1 MQQQRNVFSFWQG
14 GLWLILLLSSCSTQ
28 WQVQKI
34 AHRQLAKTEAFDK
47 AHWGVSILAV
57 DANKYWYDQN
67 GQKYFV
73 PASNVK
79 IPTCYVAMKHLGD
92 RLPGAMVLETADTLF
107 VQPSGDP
114 SFLHPDFSV
123 QPLLQKMRQANKHV
137 ALAYSVRDR
146 FEAYGSGW
154 SWDDYQEPYLAE
166 RSALPLYGNLV
177 YFEAR
182 DQRLHAT
189 PSLALRPPFCKEPM
203 MQLLG
208 SGGKFT
214 LSRSQDEN
222 LFSINRSTKPFGKTS
237 IPYKTN
243 KGVTNFIF
251 LQDTLQQLGL
261 TASVSLRSQPIKGQL
276 LLSQPTD
283 SLLRPLM
290 HRSDNFFA
298 EQSLLM
304 VSQRLLGYM
313 SDRALIDTMLASD
326 LAGLPQPPR
335 WVDGSG
341 LSRYNL
347 FTPQD
352 MVTILYRMQREFGWE
367 RIRTIF
373 PSGNEGTLSGYYVS
387 DSASI
392 YAKTGTLSGV
402 VSLSGFL
409 QTKKGKWLAFSVMV
423 NNHQTTASAIRR
435 QIEKFLVELRS
446 RY

>member
-1 MQQQRNVFSFWQG
+1 M
-14 GLWLILLLSSCSTQ
+14 LLASCSTQ
-28 WQVQKI
+28 RQIQQL
-34 AHRQLAKTEAFDK
+34 AHRQLATAEAFDK
-47 AHWGVSILAV
+47 AHWGVSILAL
-57 DANKYWYDQN
+57 DANRYWYNQN
-67 GQKYFV
+67 GHKYFV

-92 RLPGAMVLETADTLF
+92 RLPAAMVKETKDTLF

-114 SFLHPDFSV
+114 SFLHPDFLI
-123 QPLLQKMRQANKHV
+123 QPLLQKMRETNKHV
-137 ALAYSVRDR
+137 ALVYSTRDR
-146 FEAYGSGW
+146 FQAYGSGW

-182 DQRLHAT
+182 DQRLYAL
-189 PSLALRPPFCKEPM
+189 PSVALRPPFCKEPM

-214 LSRSQDEN
+214 MSRSQDKN
-222 LFSINRSTKPFGKTS
+222 IFSINRGNKTFGKTS
-237 IPYKTN
+237 IPFKTDN
-243 KGVTNFIF
+243 GVTNFIF

-261 TASVSLRSQPIKGQL
+261 TASVRLQHEPVAGQL
-276 LLSQPTD
+276 LFSQPTD

-313 SDRALIDTMLASD
+313 SDRALIDTMLAAD

-347 FTPQD
+347 FSPQD
-352 MVTILYRMQREFGWE
+352 MVTILYRMQREFGWG
-367 RIRTIF
+367 RIQNIF
-373 PSGNEGTLSGYYVS
+373 PSGNQGTLSGYYVS

-402 VSLSGFL
+402 VALSGFL

-423 NNHQTTASAIRR
+423 NNHQTTAAAIRR
-435 QIEKFLVELRS
+435 QIEKFLVDLRA

>member
-1 MQQQRNVFSFWQG
+1 
-14 GLWLILLLSSCSTQ
+14 
-28 WQVQKI
+28 
-34 AHRQLAKTEAFDK
+34 
-47 AHWGVSILAV
+47 
-57 DANKYWYDQN
+57 
-67 GQKYFV
+67 
-73 PASNVK
+73 
-79 IPTCYVAMKHLGD
+79 
-92 RLPGAMVLETADTLF
+92 
-107 VQPSGDP
+107 
-114 SFLHPDFSV
+114 
-123 QPLLQKMRQANKHV
+123 
-137 ALAYSVRDR
+137 
-146 FEAYGSGW
+146 
-154 SWDDYQEPYLAE
+154 
-166 RSALPLYGNLV
+166 
-177 YFEAR
+177 
-182 DQRLHAT
+182 
-189 PSLALRPPFCKEPM
+189 

-261 TASVSLRSQPIKGQL
+261 TASVSLRSEPIKGQL

>member
-1 MQQQRNVFSFWQG
+1 
-14 GLWLILLLSSCSTQ
+14 
-28 WQVQKI
+28 
-34 AHRQLAKTEAFDK
+34 
-47 AHWGVSILAV
+47 
-57 DANKYWYDQN
+57 
-67 GQKYFV
+67 
-73 PASNVK
+73 
-79 IPTCYVAMKHLGD
+79 MKHLGD

-261 TASVSLRSQPIKGQL
+261 TASVSLRSEPIKGQL

>member
-1 MQQQRNVFSFWQG
+1 MQQQPHVFCFQRRW
-14 GLWLILLLSSCSTQ
+14 LWLLMLLASCSTQ
-28 WQVQKI
+28 RQIQQL
-34 AHRQLAKTEAFDK
+34 AHRQLATAEAFDK
-47 AHWGVSILAV
+47 AHWGVSILAL
-57 DANKYWYDQN
+57 DANRYWYNQN

-92 RLPGAMVLETADTLF
+92 RLPAAMVKETTDTLF

-114 SFLHPDFSV
+114 SFLHPDFPV
-123 QPLLQKMRQANKHV
+123 QPLLQKMRETNKHV
-137 ALAYSVRDR
+137 ALVYSTRDR
-146 FEAYGSGW
+146 FQAYGSGW

-182 DQRLHAT
+182 DQRLYAL
-189 PSLALRPPFCKEPM
+189 PSVALRPPFCKEPM

-214 LSRSQDEN
+214 MSRSQDKN
-222 LFSINRSTKPFGKTS
+222 IFSINRGNKTFGKTS
-237 IPYKTN
+237 IPFKTDN
-243 KGVTNFIF
+243 GVTNFIF

-261 TASVSLRSQPIKGQL
+261 TASVRLQHEPVAGQL
-276 LLSQPTD
+276 LFSQPTD

-313 SDRALIDTMLASD
+313 SDRALIDTMLAAD

-347 FTPQD
+347 FSPQD
-352 MVTILYRMQREFGWE
+352 MVTILYRMQREFGWG
-367 RIRTIF
+367 RIQNIF
-373 PSGNEGTLSGYYVS
+373 PSGNQGTLSGYYVS

-402 VSLSGFL
+402 VALSGFL

-423 NNHQTTASAIRR
+423 NNHQTTAAAIRR
-435 QIEKFLVELRS
+435 QIEKFLVDLRA

>member
-1 MQQQRNVFSFWQG
+1 M
-14 GLWLILLLSSCSTQ
+14 LLASCSTQ
-28 WQVQKI
+28 RQIQQL
-34 AHRQLAKTEAFDK
+34 AHRQLATAEAFDK
-47 AHWGVSILAV
+47 AHWGVSILAL
-57 DANKYWYDQN
+57 DANRYWYNQN
-67 GQKYFV
+67 GHKYFV

-79 IPTCYVAMKHLGD
+79 IPTCYVAMKHLSD
-92 RLPGAMVLETADTLF
+92 RLPAAMVKETKDTLF

-114 SFLHPDFSV
+114 SFLHPDFLI
-123 QPLLQKMRQANKHV
+123 QPLLQKMRETNKHV
-137 ALAYSVRDR
+137 ALVYSTRDR
-146 FEAYGSGW
+146 FQAYGSGW

-182 DQRLHAT
+182 DQRLYAL
-189 PSLALRPPFCKEPM
+189 PSVALRPPFCKEPM

-214 LSRSQDEN
+214 MSRSQDKN
-222 LFSINRSTKPFGKTS
+222 IFSINRGNKTFGKTS
-237 IPYKTN
+237 IPFKTDN
-243 KGVTNFIF
+243 GVTNFIF

-261 TASVSLRSQPIKGQL
+261 TASVRLQHEPVAGQL
-276 LLSQPTD
+276 LFSQPTD

-313 SDRALIDTMLASD
+313 SDRALIDTMLAAD

-347 FTPQD
+347 FSPQD
-352 MVTILYRMQREFGWE
+352 MVTILYRMQREFGWG
-367 RIRTIF
+367 RIQNIF
-373 PSGNEGTLSGYYVS
+373 PSGNQGTLSGYYVS

-402 VSLSGFL
+402 VALSGFL

-423 NNHQTTASAIRR
+423 NNHQTTAAAIRR
-435 QIEKFLVELRS
+435 QIEKFLVDLRA